1 MSRRKGFTRDQRQE
15 YDRLS
20 RLGLYDKD
28 IAKSFGWSP
37 ATLSRTKRG
46 LTRASRL
53 SVERFNRPAEMTR
66 DRRTG
71 TLVSSDVTKI
81 TYEELQMLAD
91 TGRAPR
97 TRKLALKA
105 IDNIDDMG
113 LTISEL
119 QNMTFD
125 RPVFW
130 RMYKGQR
137 VKLLLGRSK
146 GDVMQESVRRQLRGK
161 DINLDDAEYLDFGG
175 YGGVRV

>member
-1 MSRRKGFTRDQRQE
+1 MSRRKGFTRDQRRE
-15 YDRLS
+15 YDKLS

-28 IAKSFGWSP
+28 IAEAFGWSP

-46 LTRASRL
+46 LTRASRA
-53 SVERFNRPAEMTR
+53 SVQRFNRPAQMSR

-71 TLVSSDVTKI
+71 TLVSSDPTKI

-91 TGRAPR
+91 TGRQTR
-97 TRKLALKA
+97 TRKMALKA
-105 IDNIDDMG
+105 IDDIDDMD
-113 LTISEL
+113 LTIAEL

-130 RMYKGQR
+130 RMYKGER

-146 GDVMQESVRRQLRGK
+146 GDLMQDSVRRQLRAKGI
-161 DINLDDAEYLDFGG
+161 DLGDAEYLDFGG